1 MRATPMTETA
11 AATARVLAV
20 QNYPGDRM
28 LLRLD
33 TALAAAAGPGQMLR
47 IDGVDWP
54 ILQRVPGTQ
63 ALDCLGRGPAPPVGT
78 HVPVVTL
85 EGVAFDLTA
94 ATPRA
99 LLLADDAGLASG
111 IFLARVLRNH
121 QPRVKPF
128 ALFELTP
135 PLPFQPQPSRTMVPG
150 IPAEAIAALPLL
162 EDWRIPSR
170 IACPAGGQPGTFDG
184 DLVELAQG
192 WLAVLQGV
200 ADITVFACG
209 GVALHSTA
217 QTLAAAYRLPCQ
229 TRAIPPC

>member
-1 MRATPMTETA
+1 MTEAA

-20 QNYPGDRM
+20 QSYPGDRM

-63 ALDCLGRGPAPPVGT
+63 ALDCLGRGPVPPVGT
-78 HVPVVTL
+78 QVPAVTL

-217 QTLAAAYRLPCQ
+217 QTLAAAYRLPWQ
-229 TRAIPPC
+229 TRAMPSC

>member
-33 TALAAAAGPGQMLR
+33 TTLAAAAGPGQMLR
-47 IDGVDWP
+47 IDGAAWP

-170 IACPAGGQPGTFDG
+170 IACPTGGQPGSFDG
-184 DLVELAQG
+184 PLVELAQG

-200 ADITVFACG
+200 ADITLFACG
-209 GVALHSTA
+209 GAALHSTA

-229 TRAIPPC
+229 TRAIPLC